1 MHKVKTIV
9 EKSKK
14 DNNKINQLNRKKTYD
29 PKNIINLDTDISEMD
44 IHIKNYP
51 TLKKKN
57 SFIERPIKTIPFSNI
72 NLNNKKFIKK
82 KSYNDANSITT
93 TSSYGKEKSMK
104 KVTFSTVEIIRVEK
118 YKKYNAMNNFSKR
131 LIDKNMEEFKQN
143 DSKISCSIF

>member
-9 EKSKK
+9 DKFKK
-14 DNNKINQLNRKKTYD
+14 DNNKINQLIRKKTYD

-44 IHIKNYP
+44 THIKNYP
-51 TLKKKN
+51 TIKKKN

-93 TSSYGKEKSMK
+93 TTSYGGEKAMK
-104 KVTFSTVEIIRVEK
+104 KVTFSTVEIIRIEK

-143 DSKISCSIF
+143 DSKMICLIF

>member
-9 EKSKK
+9 NNFKG
-14 DNNKINQLNRKKTYD
+14 DNNKINQLIRKKTYD

-93 TSSYGKEKSMK
+93 TTSYGGEKAMK
-104 KVTFSTVEIIRVEK
+104 KVTFSTVEIIRIEK

>member
-9 EKSKK
+9 NNFKG
-14 DNNKINQLNRKKTYD
+14 DNNKINQLIRKKTYD

-104 KVTFSTVEIIRVEK
+104 KVTFSTVEIIRIEK

>member
-1 MHKVKTIV
+1 MHKVKTLV
-9 EKSKK
+9 DKSKN

-44 IHIKNYP
+44 THIKNYP
-51 TLKKKN
+51 TIKKKN

-93 TSSYGKEKSMK
+93 TTSYGGEKAMK
-104 KVTFSTVEIIRVEK
+104 KVTFSTVEIIRIEK

-143 DSKISCSIF
+143 DSKMICLIF

>member
-93 TSSYGKEKSMK
+93 TTSYGGEKAMK
-104 KVTFSTVEIIRVEK
+104 KVTFSTVEIIRIEK

>member
-1 MHKVKTIV
+1 MHKVKTLV
-9 EKSKK
+9 DKSKK

-44 IHIKNYP
+44 THIKFYP
-51 TLKKKN
+51 TIKKKN

-82 KSYNDANSITT
+82 KSYNDTNSITT
-93 TSSYGKEKSMK
+93 TTSYRGEKAMK

>member
-1 MHKVKTIV
+1 MLKVKTIV
-9 EKSKK
+9 NNFKG
-14 DNNKINQLNRKKTYD
+14 DNNKINQLIRKKTYD

-143 DSKISCSIF
+143 DSKMICLIF

>member
-143 DSKISCSIF
+143 DSKMICLIF

>member
-9 EKSKK
+9 NNFKG
-14 DNNKINQLNRKKTYD
+14 DNNKINQLIRKKTYD

>member
-9 EKSKK
+9 DKPKN
-14 DNNKINQLNRKKTYD
+14 DNNKINQLVRKKTYD

-44 IHIKNYP
+44 THIKNYP

-57 SFIERPIKTIPFSNI
+57 CFIERPIKTIPYSNI

-143 DSKISCSIF
+143 DSKMICLIF

>member
-9 EKSKK
+9 NNFKG
-14 DNNKINQLNRKKTYD
+14 DNNKINQLIRKKTYD

-72 NLNNKKFIKK
+72 KLNNKKFIKK

-143 DSKISCSIF
+143 DSKMICLIF

>member
-9 EKSKK
+9 NNFKG
-14 DNNKINQLNRKKTYD
+14 DNNKINQLIRKKTYD

-131 LIDKNMEEFKQN
+131 LIDKNMEEFNQN
-143 DSKISCSIF
+143 DSKMICLIF

>member
-9 EKSKK
+9 NNFKG
-14 DNNKINQLNRKKTYD
+14 DNNKINQLIRKKTYD

-57 SFIERPIKTIPFSNI
+57 LFIERPIKTIPFSNI

-143 DSKISCSIF
+143 DSKMICLIF

>member
-9 EKSKK
+9 DKPKN
-14 DNNKINQLNRKKTYD
+14 DNNKINQLVRKKTYD

-44 IHIKNYP
+44 THIKNYP
-51 TLKKKN
+51 TIKKKN

-93 TSSYGKEKSMK
+93 TTSYGGEKAMK

-143 DSKISCSIF
+143 DSKMICLIF

>member
-9 EKSKK
+9 NNFKG
-14 DNNKINQLNRKKTYD
+14 DNNKINQLIRKKTYD

-143 DSKISCSIF
+143 DSKMICLIF

>member
-1 MHKVKTIV
+1 MHKVKTLV
-9 EKSKK
+9 DKSKN
-14 DNNKINQLNRKKTYD
+14 DNNKINQLIRKKTYD

-143 DSKISCSIF
+143 DSKMICLIF

>member
-9 EKSKK
+9 NNFKG
-14 DNNKINQLNRKKTYD
+14 DNNKINQLIRKKTYD

-93 TSSYGKEKSMK
+93 TTSYRGEKAMK

-143 DSKISCSIF
+143 DSKMICLIF

>member
-9 EKSKK
+9 DKFKK

-44 IHIKNYP
+44 THIKNYP
-51 TLKKKN
+51 TIKKKN

-93 TSSYGKEKSMK
+93 TTSYGGEKAMK
-104 KVTFSTVEIIRVEK
+104 KVTFSTVEIIRIEK